1 MWLPEAAEIMWSL
14 EKNTSQTKYGLIF
27 CCVLR
32 TKLDILMIHSRQN
45 LLSKIILQM
54 SYGHL
59 GNYYRLIERPSMSYP
74 SQNVLL
80 SWPGGC
86 IWRIVSV

>member
-1 MWLPEAAEIMWSL
+1 MWLLEAAEIMWSL

-32 TKLDILMIHSRQN
+32 TKLGILMIHSGQN

-54 SYGHL
+54 SVWAFGK
-59 GNYYRLIERPSMSYP
+59 
-74 SQNVLL
+74 LL
-80 SWPGGC
+80 QTY
-86 IWRIVSV
+86 